1 MLANRFL
8 QFFHWSNW
16 TSVWF
21 VRWTMQVMG
30 EVEFSAGSP
39 LLLGGAE
46 VGIKPGVWISI
57 MGGKGTSCP
66 ALYTCNCIITMSI
79 KDGIFLVSP
88 IPSHLPSF
96 ETQQQSRYQGTRVPG
111 SRVPRFRSSVFRA
124 YKKCTNHSQTQ
135 RWKPQ
140 QSLLLVNIVSSNS
153 HNFCFVNKDR
163 WITFEVDKLAQATVF
178 SRELLMGR
186 NDGVLLEWTLPSTL
200 AWSRLCQFRPYK
212 RLPPKAQENFSG
224 FSVSP
229 KLVDP

>member
-1 MLANRFL
+1 MLANRVL
-8 QFFHWSNW
+8 QFFHSSNW

-21 VRWTMQVMG
+21 VRWTTQVMG
-30 EVEFSAGSP
+30 EVDFSAGSP

-57 MGGKGTSCP
+57 MGGKGTSCR
-66 ALYTCNCIITMSI
+66 ASNTCNCRITMSI

-96 ETQQQSRYQGTRVPG
+96 ETQQQSRYQGSRVPG
-111 SRVPRFRSSVFRA
+111 FQVPGFQGSVAVFRA

-153 HNFCFVNKDR
+153 HNFCLVNKKKNV
-163 WITFEVDKLAQATVF
+163 ESHLKLT
-178 SRELLMGR
+178 S
-186 NDGVLLEWTLPSTL
+186 
-200 AWSRLCQFRPYK
+200 
-212 RLPPKAQENFSG
+212 
-224 FSVSP
+224 
-229 KLVDP
+229 